1 MYLILGFKL
10 QGSDTKQRGG
20 LKVCNSGEMLELK
33 IPICVIRILMR
44 LNDNTEKIKQS
55 RKMGSKESSEAH
67 YHFFKFWQK
76 RAKKSER
83 EASRARGKA
92 GEGGAMKCQVG
103 KATQGGN
110 K

>member
-10 QGSDTKQRGG
+10 QGSDNKQRKG

-67 YHFFKFWQK
+67 YHFLSFGKREQRNQKEWQ
-76 RAKKSER
+76 AKQEGKQER
-83 EASRARGKA
+83 VEP
-92 GEGGAMKCQVG
+92 
-103 KATQGGN
+103 
-110 K
+110 